1 MNIQGTFSTKVMLN
15 GKVCAIFVN
24 KNNSIVDV
32 REIVRT
38 EVHKARHGKMV
49 ECPIFSN
56 TRPEPFVKNP
66 DSIHPTVVDFY
77 HMLYG
82 RNL

>member
-1 MNIQGTFSTKVMLN
+1 MMIQGKFNFKVRLD
-15 GKVCAIFVN
+15 GKFYGVFTN

-38 EVHKARHGKMV
+38 ETRKARHGKMV

>member
-1 MNIQGTFSTKVMLN
+1 MMIQGKFNFKVRLE
-15 GKVCAIFVN
+15 GKVYGVFTN

-38 EVHKARHGKMV
+38 ETRKARHGKMV